1 METLVKREQG
11 MQLWLVILGMLIA
24 VGPLSIDMYLPS
36 FSEIRHSLPQ
46 DGGSVEFTLASFFV
60 GLMLGQL
67 FYGPFSDRFGRKPP
81 LTVGL
86 LLYITASLGA
96 ASSQSLEQLV
106 VWQFCQ
112 GLGGCAGM
120 VIANAVIRD
129 RTSGRDSAR
138 AFSLIVLVMGLAP
151 ILAPLAGG
159 AILALWGWRAIFLIL
174 ASFGGICLVSLH
186 FLLAESHETTHE
198 PPLRLGVV
206 LNNYRGLIA
215 NRAFLGFLLTG
226 AFSISAMFSYIAGSP
241 FVLMDLHDIAP
252 GEFGW
257 YFGFNAFGL
266 ILASQINARLLRRYA
281 PTKILRL
288 SLWIP
293 LLASLVLLVG
303 VVAGIALLPLFLVA
317 FFLVVSS
324 VGFINPNA
332 TASALATHG
341 QQAGTAAA
349 LLGAAVYLFATFSGF
364 LVGLLN
370 DGTERPLAL
379 IMFVCTLSAWLANRL
394 VLPHRQHPEAT
405 S

>member
-1 METLVKREQG
+1 MGTLVKREQG

-36 FSEIRHSLPQ
+36 FSEIRHGLPQ

-106 VWQFCQ
+106 VWRFCQ

-159 AILALWGWRAIFLIL
+159 AILALWGWRAIFLVL
-174 ASFGGICLVSLH
+174 ASFGGICLVTLH
-186 FLLAESHETTHE
+186 FLLAESHETAHE
-198 PPLRLGVV
+198 PPLRLGSV
-206 LNNYRGLIA
+206 LNNYRGLLA

-266 ILASQINARLLRRYA
+266 ILASQINARLLRRHA

-303 VVAGIALLPLFLVA
+303 ILVGIARLPLFLVV

-324 VGFINPNA
+324 IGFINPNA

-349 LLGAAVYLFATFSGF
+349 LLGAAVYLFATISGF
-364 LVGLLN
+364 LVGLLH